1 MSSIDQIY
9 DAVRTL
15 TVAERLRLVERV
27 VHDVLE
33 ASKSQESPAGESLI
47 GLFADEPELIDE
59 VCRMA
64 MEDRANRS
72 LRVSDG

>member
-1 MSSIDQIY
+1 MTSVDQIY
-9 DAVRTL
+9 NAVRSLPVTD
-15 TVAERLRLVERV
+15 RLRLVERV

-33 ASKSQESPAGESLI
+33 GSQEQKAPGGRSLI

-64 MEDRANRS
+64 LEDRASRP
-72 LRVSDG
+72 LRAADG